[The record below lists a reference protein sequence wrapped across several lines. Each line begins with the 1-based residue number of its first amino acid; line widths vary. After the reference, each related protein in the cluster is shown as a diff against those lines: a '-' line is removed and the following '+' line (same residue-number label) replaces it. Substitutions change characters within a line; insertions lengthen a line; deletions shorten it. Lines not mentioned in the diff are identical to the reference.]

1 VKDLPDGLAIYLP
14 GTTNSEQ
21 SRAAVSVSA
30 VRACHLIVIVVSL
43 RGSLRFAQNDDLPGR
58 LANHSGRRMRIKDVN
73 ISAKRITL
81 TLPEIGLIAMTR
93 GALGVGIGLLLSNAL
108 EKEERRSAGLALL
121 AVGVLTT
128 VPILVRLRNELK

>member
-1 VKDLPDGLAIYLP
+1 
-14 GTTNSEQ
+14 
-21 SRAAVSVSA
+21 
-30 VRACHLIVIVVSL
+30 
-43 RGSLRFAQNDDLPGR
+43 
-58 LANHSGRRMRIKDVN
+58 MN

-93 GALGVGIGLLLSNAL
+93 GALGVGRWALGVGIGLLLSNAL

-128 VPILVRLRNELK
+128 VPILMRLRNELK